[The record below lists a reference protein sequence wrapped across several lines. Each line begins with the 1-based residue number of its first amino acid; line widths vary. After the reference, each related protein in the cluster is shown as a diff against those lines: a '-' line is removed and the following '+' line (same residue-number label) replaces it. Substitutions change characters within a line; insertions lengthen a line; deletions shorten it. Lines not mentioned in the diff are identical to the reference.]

1 MRQRAVVWM
10 AAVLAGLALAPASFA
25 GDLNLWISYH
35 FTGME
40 SYRAGKYLDAES
52 LLKLAK
58 PETCDD
64 NREAFTLNGL
74 GKVESALGNYPEA
87 DKYFQKA
94 LALREKSCGKE
105 SHFVP
110 AILNNMGDLQYI
122 AGDKCKAKCLY
133 RKALDLEE
141 KDQLSIEVSRSLN
154 GLALLAND
162 EGNYV
167 EAENLLKRAIAVHDK
182 GGRREHPYCATALV
196 NLASLYTNLGRTCE
210 AKPLFKRAEYI
221 QKQTIGCDHPDVA
234 VRLHAYAGYL
244 TKIGNLDEAR
254 CAQERA
260 NEIQVRFAE
269 LNKKA

>member
-1 MRQRAVVWM
+1 MRQRSVIWM
-10 AAVLAGLALAPASFA
+10 AAVLVGIALAPAASA

-35 FTGME
+35 FTGMD
-40 SYRAGKYLDAES
+40 SYRAGKYLDAET
-52 LLKLAK
+52 LLALAK
-58 PETCDD
+58 AETCDD

-87 DKYFQKA
+87 EKYFQKA
-94 LALREKSCGKE
+94 LCLREKSCGKE

-110 AILNNMGDLQYI
+110 AILNNLADLHYI
-122 AGDKCKAKCLY
+122 AGDACKAECLY

-141 KDQLSIEVSRSLN
+141 KDQLSVEVSRSLN

-162 EGNYV
+162 AGNFV

-196 NLASLYTNLGRTCE
+196 NLGALYTNLGRLCE
-210 AKPLFKRAEYI
+210 AKPLFKRAEFI
-221 QKQTIGCDHPDVA
+221 QKQTLGCDHPDVA

-244 TKIGNLDEAR
+244 TKAGCLDEAR

-260 NEIQVRFAE
+260 NEIQARFAE